1 MISVPGQGEEKQV
14 ETTAPAR
21 MRRSYWPEILTFNL
35 ALWVLVLFV
44 LSLLF

>member
-1 MISVPGQGEEKQV
+1 MISAPEQGNEKQV
-14 ETTAPAR
+14 ETAAAAKV
-21 MRRSYWPEILTFNL
+21 RRSYWPEILTFNL